1 MCMKFRAI
9 PEKHGYPSLIIYEI
23 IDAEKRDYLNV

>member
-9 PEKHGYPSLIIYEI
+9 PKKHECPSLIISEI